1 MWLVQ
6 GGFYDSQRQNTPL
19 GKSVVFGINQM
30 LKILLSIFISIFA
43 LAMAILTI
51 AYVISTHYRIK
62 FLKQIL
68 KDIFELDK
76 DEN

>member
-1 MWLVQ
+1 MRVVR
-6 GGFYDSQRQNTPL
+6 GGFYDNQRKNTPL

-51 AYVISTHYRIK
+51 AYVISMDYRIK
-62 FLKQIL
+62 VLKQIL

-76 DEN
+76 DKN